1 MVNLTVYFILLSLYL
16 ILNVILT
23 VAFLTL
29 FERKVLASIQK
40 RKGPNWTGFLGIL
53 QPLADALKLILKENP
68 VPQNASS
75 VLFFGGPL
83 ILLVL
88 SLSAWFVI
96 PFNNYTVVSDINIG
110 ILYVFMVSS
119 LNTLN
124 IIVAGWSS
132 NSRYAFLGAL
142 RSIAQVIAYE
152 VVIGIIIINI
162 IVLSGSLNFLKIVWA
177 QKDLWYAF
185 VLWAQFS
192 LFFIAMLA
200 ETNRHP
206 FDLAEAESELV
217 SGYNVEHSSVLFA
230 LFFLS
235 EYANIIL
242 LCHVATIL
250 FLGGWTMPDLYFF
263 VKFFSVENYISIDE
277 FFYTL
282 RSNFYYFTWF
292 YHSFVYIL
300 KVYIYLFAFIWVR
313 ATLPRYRYDQLM
325 RLGWKVFVPITIGLV
340 FISISLTLFFDGF
353 PSEGGYINHFFS
365 LDIFN

>member
-1 MVNLTVYFILLSLYL
+1 MVALVTLLTLFSLYL
-16 ILNVILT
+16 VLNIILT

-53 QPLADALKLILKENP
+53 QPLADALKLVIKENP
-68 VPQNASS
+68 IPQNASTL
-75 VLFFGGPL
+75 LFFGGPL
-83 ILLVL
+83 ILLIL

-96 PFNNYTVVSDINIG
+96 PFNSHVVVSDINVG
-110 ILYVFMVSS
+110 VLYIFMISS
-119 LNTLN
+119 LNALN

-152 VVIGIIIINI
+152 VVIGIIIINVI
-162 IVLSGSLNFLKIVWA
+162 ILSGSLNLIKIVWA
-177 QKDLWYAF
+177 QKDVWFGLILWGQ
-185 VLWAQFS
+185 LI

-230 LFFLS
+230 VFFLA
-235 EYANIIL
+235 EYANILL
-242 LCHVATIL
+242 LCHFASL
-250 FLGGWTMPDLYFF
+250 LLLGGWTLPDFHCLLKFLNQDLYVSIEGFF
-263 VKFFSVENYISIDE
+263 QFVRRTYPGMTWCFHTIV
-277 FFYTL
+277 YT
-282 RSNFYYFTWF
+282 T
-292 YHSFVYIL
+292 
-300 KVYIYLFAFIWVR
+300 KVYLYLFAFVWVR

-325 RLGWKVFVPITIGLV
+325 RLGWKVFVPLTLGLV
-340 FISISLTLFFDGF
+340 FISVSLIWLFDGF
-353 PSEGGYINHFFS
+353 MPPNGCLS
-365 LDIFN
+365 